1 MPLFCASSQ
10 FVLNH
15 FVARKRVLCLLAK
28 ALGQGIIE
36 AIMVKLSEQGRAW
49 KMAKMY
55 EYLTSTHFR
64 VRVSAIVEAC
74 VGMQEGSRR
83 RKTCCG
89 EAVG

>member
-1 MPLFCASSQ
+1 
-10 FVLNH
+10 
-15 FVARKRVLCLLAK
+15 
-28 ALGQGIIE
+28 
-36 AIMVKLSEQGRAW
+36 MVKLSEQGRAW